1 MKAKVAVLIPTLN
14 EEATIGQVIDK
25 IPVRVLSD
33 EGYDTPYMSLMETLK
48 TLRSKKLLRRTQS
61 CCVSSSQG
69 RDRRCSSRLRLFAQ
83 IISL

>member
-33 EGYDTPYMSLMETLK
+33 EGYDTATYVIDGDS
-48 TLRSKKLLRRTQS
+48 
-61 CCVSSSQG
+61 
-69 RDRRCSSRLRLFAQ
+69 
-83 IISL
+83 